1 MNLSIKDTYVKHN
14 LGKMIKLFIALSF
27 VLVFAEDFTYSF
39 HLDKQDPYLKEPVI
53 LTLDLNQS
61 NHDIVLMFNFDLQKS
76 DDYFFQ
82 RLDTQETDTHHNTQI
97 HYVYLIYPLKFG
109 EINISFDL
117 IKKVTTDDSV
127 AYSFS
132 GDRDNIKGLVTTDTQ
147 ITLPSLPLSV
157 KKLPEST
164 TLVGDFRLIH
174 KFKKYKAKAYEPIP
188 FEIKIQGSGYP
199 PLLDNL
205 LPKDLKFTVFKE
217 NPIVNATHSK
227 QGTKSSVIYP
237 MALSS
242 DKSFDLP
249 PIGIKAFDPKT
260 MKSYE
265 LTVPKQHFNIS
276 KADVNT
282 LVDKIDSPKPLE
294 SNESWFTTIF
304 TSLLSYLV
312 VFAAGYLTAISLKW
326 KKKTVPRANS
336 PLKNKIEACRDERSL
351 LQLLIAT
358 DSKEFTT
365 SIEKLENSLYGNTK
379 INFKKVKQEILE
391 KII

>member
-1 MNLSIKDTYVKHN
+1 MKHN

-27 VLVFAEDFTYSF
+27 TLLAAEDFSYDF
-39 HLDKQDPYLKEPVI
+39 HLDKQDPYLKEAVI
-53 LTLDLNQS
+53 LTLDLKQS

-97 HYVYLIYPLKFG
+97 HYIYLIYPLKSG
-109 EINISFDL
+109 EIKLSFDL

-132 GDRDNIKGLVTTDTQ
+132 GDRDNVKGLVTTDTQ
-147 ITLPSLPLSV
+147 ITLPPLLLNV
-157 KKLPEST
+157 KDLPENT
-164 TLVGDFRLIH
+164 TLVGNFSLTH
-174 KFKKYKAKAYEPIP
+174 TFTKHEAKAYEPIP
-188 FEIKIQGSGYP
+188 FQVKIEGSGYP
-199 PLLDNL
+199 PLLDTL
-205 LPKDLKFTVFKE
+205 LPTDLNITVFKE
-217 NPIVNATHSK
+217 TPIVHSTHSK

-242 DKSFDLP
+242 EKSFDLNQ
-249 PIGIKAFDPKT
+249 INIKAFNPKT

-265 LTVPKQHFNIS
+265 LTVPRQHFNIS

-282 LVDKIDSPKPLE
+282 LVDKTDNPKPLE
-294 SNESWFTTIF
+294 SDLSWFSTILTT
-304 TSLLSYLV
+304 LLSYLI
-312 VFAAGYLTAISLKW
+312 VFAAGYLTAITLKW
-326 KKKTVPRANS
+326 KKKTVAKANN
-336 PLKNKIEACRDERSL
+336 PLKEKIEACTDERSL
-351 LQLLIAT
+351 LQILMAH
-358 DSKEFTT
+358 DSKKFSG

-379 INFKKVKQEILE
+379 IHFKKVKEEALE